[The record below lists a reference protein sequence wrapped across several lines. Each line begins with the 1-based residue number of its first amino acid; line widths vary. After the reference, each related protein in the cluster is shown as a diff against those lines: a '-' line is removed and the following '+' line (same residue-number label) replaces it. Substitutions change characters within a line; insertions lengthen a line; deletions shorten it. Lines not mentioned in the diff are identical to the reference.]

1 MNPNGSSQSSVL
13 AKLSD
18 ASDSPEL
25 HPDEIREFESLL
37 RQLDAWQAPTPT
49 AQATAQLVTRL
60 SPLVPAVSPVRR
72 AMSARSKNSK
82 NQLIGLLLVARA
94 QISLLRPSFWLLS
107 ASVTLLGLVVILSTN
122 MSKTFVLLALGPLLC
137 YLATVSV
144 FRGVGLN
151 VLEFE
156 LACPPSVRQL
166 TLARLV
172 IVLGYDISLGMLLS
186 VTLSASSQGLVML
199 TLHWLAPLLL
209 VAGATLL
216 LSLRMPLTRAAS
228 FIYSSWLVIL
238 LAAWLF
244 NDKSDLTATFTATLE
259 LLVGVAGLVFLFIA
273 VRYSTNAV
281 PHLLPHQ

>member
-13 AKLSD
+13 AELSD

-25 HPDEIREFESLL
+25 HPDEIRKFESLL

-49 AQATAQLVTRL
+49 AQETAQLVTRL
-60 SPLVPAVSPVRR
+60 SPLVPAVSPMRR